1 MLLPGYPRND
11 TLVRFKDNQAY
22 ISEVKQ
28 KLGLDSTKRVV
39 LYAPTWRDN
48 QFNIKTGKH
57 VLKNI
62 LDEDLFTRDFEDTI
76 FLYRGHYFTRPESG
90 MNNFI
95 DVSDYSNL
103 NDLFLVADVL
113 ITDYSSLFFDF
124 LILEKQ
130 VVFYMPDLIEYANQ
144 TRGFYLDVTTELPYL
159 IAEDLEELKKQLNEK
174 IINIDKTVNFNR
186 QYNPYEDGFSSLRVI
201 KEVGII

>member
-1 MLLPGYPRND
+1 M
-11 TLVRFKDNQAY
+11 K
-22 ISEVKQ
+22 K
-28 KLGLDSTKRVV
+28 KLRLDSTKRVV

-48 QFNIKTGKH
+48 HFNIKTGKH
-57 VLKNI
+57 VLRNI
-62 LDEDLFTRDFEDTI
+62 LDEESFTRDFENTI
-76 FLYRGHYFTRPESG
+76 FLYRGHYFTRPESS

-103 NDLFLVADVL
+103 NDLFLVSDVL

-130 VVFYMPDLIEYANQ
+130 VIFYMPDLVEYANE

-159 IAEDLEELKKQLNEK
+159 IAENIDELKKQLNGK
-174 IINIDKTVNFNR
+174 KINIDKTINFNR
-186 QYNPYEDGFSSLRVI
+186 QYNPYEDGSSSLRVI